1 MSVKNN
7 YKHTIFA
14 CYGGYITQAVVNN
27 LAPLLFLI
35 FNESYNIPLTQ
46 ITLLVT
52 VNFVT
57 QLTVDLVAANIADKI
72 GYRPMIVAAHLFA
85 AAGLAGM
92 GLLPNIIPPFTGLM
106 ISVVLYAIGGGIIEV
121 LISPITEACPTDNKE
136 SVMSLLHS
144 FYCWGV
150 VAVVALS
157 TLFLYFFGKESW
169 QWLTLLWALFPL
181 ANSMYFCFVPICHL
195 TKAGEGMTIKQLL
208 CSGSFW
214 IFALMMVTAGGSEL
228 AMSQWS
234 SAFAESGL
242 GVPKA
247 VGDLAGPCL
256 FAMLMGLARVINAK
270 ISGKTDIL
278 NLIIGSCI
286 LCIGCYLLAVIAPIP
301 ALGLVGCALCGF
313 SVGILWP
320 STFSLAAKHCPNG
333 GTAMFG
339 LFALAGDMGC
349 SGGPTLVGFVSD
361 FFDGNL
367 AYGLLSAIAFP
378 ILLIIGALL
387 CKKFIVNK
395 TK

>member
-1 MSVKNN
+1 MSIKNN

-35 FNESYNIPLTQ
+35 FNESYGIPLAQ

-52 VNFVT
+52 VNFVV

-72 GYRPMIVAAHLFA
+72 GYRPMIIAAHLFA

-92 GLLPNIIPPFTGLM
+92 GLLPNIFSPFAGLM
-106 ISVVLYAIGGGIIEV
+106 ISVIMYAIGGGIIEV

-157 TLFLYFFGKESW
+157 TLFLYALGKDSW
-169 QWLTLLWALFPL
+169 QVLTLLWALFPL
-181 ANSMYFCFVPICHL
+181 ANSVYFCFVPICPL
-195 TKAGEGMTIKQLL
+195 TEEGEGMTIKQLL
-208 CSGSFW
+208 KTGSFW

-247 VGDLAGPCL
+247 IGDLAGPCL
-256 FAMLMGLARVINAK
+256 FAALMGIARVINAK
-270 ISGKTDIL
+270 KSGKTDIL
-278 NLIIGSCI
+278 NLIIGSGV
-286 LCIGCYLLAVIAPIP
+286 LCIGCYLLAVVAPFP

-320 STFSLAAKHCPNG
+320 ATFSLAAKHCPKG

-339 LFALAGDMGC
+339 LFALAGDMGA

-361 FFDGNL
+361 AVGGDLGI
-367 AYGLLSAIAFP
+367 GLLAAIAFP
-378 ILLIIGALL
+378 VLLIVGALL
-387 CKKFIVNK
+387 CKRYVVKEK
-395 TK
+395 

>member
-14 CYGGYITQAVVNN
+14 CYGGYITQAAVNN

-157 TLFLYFFGKESW
+157 TLFLFAFGKESW
-169 QWLTLLWALFPL
+169 QWLTLLWAMFPL
-181 ANSMYFCFVPICHL
+181 ANAVYFCLVPICSL
-195 TKAGEGMTIKQLL
+195 TEDGEGMTIKQLL

-256 FAMLMGLARVINAK
+256 FAVLMGIARVINAK

-320 STFSLAAKHCPNG
+320 STFSLAAKHCPKG

-367 AYGLLSAIAFP
+367 AYGLLSAITFP